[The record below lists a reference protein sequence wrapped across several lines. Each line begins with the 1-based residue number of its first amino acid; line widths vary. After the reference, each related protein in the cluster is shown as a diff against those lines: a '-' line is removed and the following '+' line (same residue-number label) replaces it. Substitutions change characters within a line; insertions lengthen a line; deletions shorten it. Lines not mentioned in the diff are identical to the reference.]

1 MTPDAGQPKPD
12 DELVRLVALDTED
25 LAVLSAHVQ
34 DAVVKVEDVKWLP
47 SDGHLVLAINRF
59 AWEATPSGSWRRRDY
74 QRRRSALHF
83 ARVGKVQSAGI
94 DRAARDTVLALL
106 AVRFEPRNSPSGEIV
121 LDFAGGA
128 AIRLAVEVLEVQLT
142 DLGPAWSTPVA
153 PRHVLP

>member
-1 MTPDAGQPKPD
+1 MTTDTAQPKPD
-12 DELVRLVALDTED
+12 DDLLRLVALDTED
-25 LAVLSAHVQ
+25 LAVLSAHAQ
-34 DAVVKVEDVKWLP
+34 DAVLRVADINWLP
-47 SDGHLVLAINRF
+47 REGHLVLGVNRF
-59 AWEATPSGSWRRRDY
+59 AWESTPGGTWRRRDY

-94 DRAARDTVLALL
+94 DRTARDTVLALL
-106 AVRFEPRNSPSGEIV
+106 AVRFEARNPPSGDVV

-128 AIRLAVEVLEVQLT
+128 TIRLAVEVLEVQLT